1 MWNVFEQIQKMKKNL
16 VCSVQYVHSNP
27 NNILLLT
34 SRGFASKVQTLFLTL
49 KLLNS
54 KDCKKAALSKTQ
66 KRAARGWGLTLIKK
80 EESTN
85 SAISYFLVLYS
96 PTIQTG
102 PLL

>member
-1 MWNVFEQIQKMKKNL
+1 MKKNL

-54 KDCKKAALSKTQ
+54 KDCKKAALSKTYNTN
-66 KRAARGWGLTLIKK
+66 RASALAFFTFSWIRNN
-80 EESTN
+80 N
-85 SAISYFLVLYS
+85 SAKVQDTDLQQCI
-96 PTIQTG
+96 
-102 PLL
+102 